1 MINNA
6 SIIARMIIV
15 PVLLLLYGWTVFL
28 LYLPSKNAKIAAIIA
43 CPIDVVIFILLAPFI
58 NN

>member
-1 MINNA
+1 
-6 SIIARMIIV
+6 MIIV
-15 PVLLLLYGWTVFL
+15 PVLLLLYGLTVFL